1 MGSGE
6 LARCALRD
14 VCQVDVTNGCKRDG
28 DCSVEVVTV
37 SLQFSMMLRRSNYR
51 SKLASCKAM
60 TARGQKML
68 RASKNFLIKRVQS
81 PCAMMRCQPLCSGQS
96 SG

>member
-6 LARCALRD
+6 LARCALKD
-14 VCQVDVTNGCKRDG
+14 ICQADGTTNCKRAG
-28 DCSVEVVTV
+28 DCSVGVATV
-37 SLQFSMMLRRSNYR
+37 SLRFSMMHRRSNYR
-51 SKLASCKAM
+51 SKLVSCKAM
-60 TARGQKML
+60 TAREQKML
-68 RASKNFLIKRVQS
+68 RASKIFLIERAQS